1 MSSYHYSD
9 VVIAEATEKC
19 LSYTPPLSLSLSL
32 SHIASVYFSK
42 CDQTIDCLQTT
53 ATASYTCPCPHYRW
67 VITDSGS

>member
-19 LSYTPPLSLSLSL
+19 LSYTPPLSLSVSL
-32 SHIASVYFSK
+32 SHSK
-42 CDQTIDCLQTT
+42 CVLAICDQTNDCLQTT
-53 ATASYTCPCPHYRW
+53 ATASYKCPCPHYRW